1 MTGQSTHRAGEAN
14 GARWPRCAAS
24 AAIFRAKKVLLV
36 ERGKGALKGL
46 WSLPGGHIE
55 PGERAAAAAAREVL
69 EEAGIEAEVLGL
81 LDIHEVVLRA
91 AGDQVVAF
99 LNVNSYLSFVTLMLV
114 VFGAAFELP
123 LLVVMAN
130 LAGVLPGS
138 LLKKSQRIGVFL
150 IFLFAAVATPSTDP
164 FTMCAMALPMVVL
177 FEGAVLFAVMHDKR
191 KARRREAERATTHL
205 DDDVASQ
212 VDAIPEPLEPG
223 SVESWSDTT

>member
-91 AGDQVVAF
+91 AGDALLAHYLVTVFFGRWVAGEPVARGDAAAARF
-99 LNVNSYLSFVTLMLV
+99 LALDELGRYPLTE
-114 VFGAAFELP
+114 GAAP
-123 LLVVMAN
+123 LILRAW
-130 LAGVLPGS
+130 
-138 LLKKSQRIGVFL
+138 QRLGGE
-150 IFLFAAVATPSTDP
+150 ST
-164 FTMCAMALPMVVL
+164 
-177 FEGAVLFAVMHDKR
+177 
-191 KARRREAERATTHL
+191 
-205 DDDVASQ
+205 
-212 VDAIPEPLEPG
+212 
-223 SVESWSDTT
+223 